1 MNKTIYA
8 LSTAPGTG
16 AIHIVRVSGPKTFNI
31 LNKICKT
38 EVFIKHFHIQRNVI
52 WNSKTQNVI
61 DDVLLMKFVAPNTY
75 TGEDLIEINC
85 HGSMQIVHQIF
96 ELLAANGA
104 ILASPGEFT
113 KRGFLNNKMDLTQAA
128 AVDVLVKSLNPYS
141 RACALAS
148 LFGKTSKQLT
158 VFQNEIFQLIGTIEV
173 LIDYPEYEDLEK
185 DLNTW
190 INKTK
195 NLKQKLIAIINQ
207 SSRLISINSGFK
219 IAIIG
224 EPNVGKSSLLNAL
237 LNKERAIVSN
247 VAGTTR
253 DVIEAYL
260 EINQFP
266 VSLLDTAG
274 IHEHRSQLE
283 KKGIEKTHETI
294 KEANLVI
301 LVLDANKKSSTHLE
315 ILNDLTRL
323 EKKYILCYNKKD
335 LIKTTQIKPETN
347 CVLISAK
354 NNEIND
360 LIQQIESYLE
370 EYKQSSN
377 NLMLNQKWQIDLAN
391 QCVYFL
397 DEFERICMTHP
408 YLDLIIEPLKN
419 ANESLLKILGKIQN
433 YDLITEIFKNFC
445 LGK

>member
-1 MNKTIYA
+1 M
-8 LSTAPGTG
+8 
-16 AIHIVRVSGPKTFNI
+16 
-31 LNKICKT
+31 
-38 EVFIKHFHIQRNVI
+38 
-52 WNSKTQNVI
+52 
-61 DDVLLMKFVAPNTY
+61 
-75 TGEDLIEINC
+75 
-85 HGSMQIVHQIF
+85 
-96 ELLAANGA
+96 
-104 ILASPGEFT
+104 
-113 KRGFLNNKMDLTQAA
+113 
-128 AVDVLVKSLNPYS
+128 
-141 RACALAS
+141 
-148 LFGKTSKQLT
+148 
-158 VFQNEIFQLIGTIEV
+158 
-173 LIDYPEYEDLEK
+173 
-185 DLNTW
+185 
-190 INKTK
+190 
-195 NLKQKLIAIINQ
+195 
-207 SSRLISINSGFK
+207 ISINSGFK

-294 KEANLVI
+294 QEANLVI

-315 ILNDLTRL
+315 ILNDLTKL

-335 LIKTTQIKPETN
+335 LIKTTQIKPENN

-360 LIQQIESYLE
+360 LIQQIENYLE

-377 NLMLNQKWQIDLAN
+377 NLMLNQK
-391 QCVYFL
+391 
-397 DEFERICMTHP
+397 
-408 YLDLIIEPLKN
+408 
-419 ANESLLKILGKIQN
+419 
-433 YDLITEIFKNFC
+433 
-445 LGK
+445 